1 MTFKSDSDYE
11 QRFIPILDIL
21 NEVANVYG
29 YQCDGNFYK
38 DCAGDVVMMLEGF
51 NVKVWGGVS
60 RLMIIDLGVKLRK
73 LKNKQIQI
81 FYGGEVIT
89 HKQIKSLIETEMKGS

>member
-21 NEVANVYG
+21 NEVANEYG
-29 YQCDGNFYK
+29 YQCDGHFYK
-38 DCAGDVVMMLEGF
+38 DCTGDVVMILEGF

-89 HKQIKSLIETEMKGS
+89 RKQIKSLIETELQGS

>member
-11 QRFIPILDIL
+11 QRFVPILNIL
-21 NEVANVYG
+21 NEIAAEYG

-38 DCAGDVVMMLEGF
+38 DCTGDVVMMLEGF

-60 RLMIIDLGVKLRK
+60 RSVIIDLGVKLRK
-73 LKNKQIQI
+73 LKNKQVQI
-81 FYGGEVIT
+81 YFGGEIIT
-89 HKQIKSLIETEMKGS
+89 PKQIKSLIEAEIHAS

>member
-11 QRFIPILDIL
+11 QRFVPILNIL
-21 NEVANVYG
+21 TEIATEYG
-29 YQCDGNFYK
+29 YQCDGDFWK
-38 DCAGDVVMMLEGF
+38 DCAGEVVMMLEGF

-73 LKNKQIQI
+73 LKNRQIQI
-81 FYGGEVIT
+81 FYGGEIIT
-89 HKQIKSLIETEMKGS
+89 PKQIKSLIETEIVAS